1 MKDKIELLP
10 HWPSEHVDDFVDFI
24 GLVPGDVATIR
35 IEAKSFVRVFVYK
48 SKSETPEVKKDIE
61 HASI

>member
-1 MKDKIELLP
+1 MDNVQLLP
-10 HWPSEHVDDFVDFI
+10 HWPSDLVDEFVDFI

-48 SKSETPEVKKDIE
+48 AKSESPVIEVNKDE
-61 HASI
+61 Q

>member
-1 MKDKIELLP
+1 MKEKIDLVP

-48 SKSETPEVKKDIE
+48 AKSELPEI
-61 HASI
+61 SISKQ